1 MNRLTLISPETYLN
15 SSWSG
20 GRTTQLYLLPE
31 GASYAA
37 RNFDLRISSATV
49 EIEESVFSDLR
60 GYSRIIA
67 PLEGSFDLQ
76 HPDRKGLQHF
86 HLERYQLHAFDGG
99 EKTLCQGRGRDFNV
113 IFRQG
118 LDVKVKR
125 LDPGEQPLALDLSA
139 AALAGA
145 GAIWAESGSAAA
157 LAESGSTLDKAEI
170 AEAAIDA
177 ARAAGVALAETGST
191 GTDLAA
197 SGAKKIYLF
206 FPETTS
212 FNLGGEAG
220 EAPALTLWQFD
231 LEQSRKKNKENDQ
244 FKGQKTSREQSRMN
258 GRESDRKNSHDENL
272 LRLESCEKNGEE
284 KMPRSSMLCSKL
296 SAPAYLIM
304 MTACKDE

>member
-1 MNRLTLISPETYLN
+1 MNRLTLIPPETYLN

-20 GRTTQLYLLPE
+20 GRTTQLCLLPE
-31 GASYAA
+31 SASYAA

-113 IFRQG
+113 IFRHG

-125 LDPGEQPLALDLSA
+125 LDPGEQPLALDVSA
-139 AALAGA
+139 F
-145 GAIWAESGSAAA
+145 A
-157 LAESGSTLDKAEI
+157 LAESGST
-170 AEAAIDA
+170 
-177 ARAAGVALAETGST
+177 
-191 GTDLAA
+191 GTDLAV
-197 SGAKKIYLF
+197 SGANKIYLF
-206 FPETTS
+206 FPEATS
-212 FNLGGEAG
+212 FNFEGEAG

-231 LEQSRKKNKENDQ
+231 LEQRRKKNKENDQ

-272 LRLESCEKNGEE
+272 LRQESCEKNGEE
-284 KMPRSSMLCSKL
+284 KMPQSPMLCLKL